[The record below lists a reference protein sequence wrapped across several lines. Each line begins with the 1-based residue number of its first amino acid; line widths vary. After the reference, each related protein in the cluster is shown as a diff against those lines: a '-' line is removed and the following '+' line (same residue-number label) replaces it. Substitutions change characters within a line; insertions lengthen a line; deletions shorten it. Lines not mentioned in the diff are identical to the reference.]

1 MSLLARF
8 YSLKGLLFGLN
19 ERDVSPDPIEQ
30 FQRWF
35 DKSSSLGLPLANAF
49 ILATATRDGQ
59 PGARTLLLKD
69 VDENGFVFYT
79 NYNSRKGG
87 ELAENPRA
95 AMVFHWAELFRQV
108 RVEGRVEKTS
118 EEESNAY
125 FQSRPRG
132 SRIGAWASKQ
142 SSVLERREDLEAQVR
157 EIQRKYRGQEVPL
170 PPFWGGYLL
179 VPSRIEFW
187 QGRPSRLHDRIC
199 YERETGGWKMSRL
212 SP

>member
-30 FQRWF
+30 FHRWF

-69 VDENGFVFYT
+69 VDEKGFVFYT
-79 NYNSRKGG
+79 NYDSRKGG

-95 AMVFHWAELFRQV
+95 AMVYHWAELFLQV
-108 RVEGRVEKTS
+108 RVEGRV
-118 EEESNAY
+118 
-125 FQSRPRG
+125 
-132 SRIGAWASKQ
+132 
-142 SSVLERREDLEAQVR
+142 
-157 EIQRKYRGQEVPL
+157 
-170 PPFWGGYLL
+170 
-179 VPSRIEFW
+179 
-187 QGRPSRLHDRIC
+187 
-199 YERETGGWKMSRL
+199 
-212 SP
+212 